1 MHRLTPL
8 ALSLEFSP
16 ADLCLVIIYVLYR
29 LQTLRS
35 TSAND
40 CANSAKTLICSTLRQ
55 TYPENMD
62 FERTRTHNRSMLE
75 LLSRRAAVGM
85 AVGRALASLL
95 QPVFFLGGGIC
106 WTAAY
111 VTMHIVK

>member
-1 MHRLTPL
+1 
-8 ALSLEFSP
+8 
-16 ADLCLVIIYVLYR
+16 
-29 LQTLRS
+29 
-35 TSAND
+35 
-40 CANSAKTLICSTLRQ
+40 
-55 TYPENMD
+55 
-62 FERTRTHNRSMLE
+62 MLE